1 MAERHTYDT
10 IMRDLKARK
19 FYPVYILMG
28 EEPYYIDLIAD
39 YIEENVLRPEERDF
53 NQTIVYGLETNSAQ
67 VVDICRRF
75 PMMSDYQVVI
85 LKEAQ
90 NMRSWD
96 RFDKYFE
103 KPLTSTILVICY
115 RNKKLDARKSFMKKA
130 AGVGVVFDSPKKRDR
145 DLPKFIEA
153 YVKDRHA
160 VIEPKATQMIAD
172 FVGTDLSRLAS
183 EIDKVMISLSDD
195 KIITPEIVE
204 SKIGISKDYNF
215 FELRDAIVKKDLLK
229 ANRIVKYIDSNPKTV
244 SLYSFLPPLFS
255 FFQNLMIA
263 HFSKDKSDRG
273 VAEVLNLSSPW
284 AAKDYVEA
292 LGKYNATKTMNIIK
306 YIRKIDAKSKGI
318 DNPNSTPGD
327 LMKELIFYIL
337 H

>member
-1 MAERHTYDT
+1 MAGKSTYET
-10 IMRDLKARK
+10 LMADLKQRK
-19 FYPVYILMG
+19 FKPIYFIMG
-28 EEPYYIDLIAD
+28 EEPYYIDKVTQFL
-39 YIEENVLRPEERDF
+39 ENNVLTPEERDF
-53 NQTIVYGLETNSAQ
+53 NQTVVYGLDTNASQ
-67 VVDICRRF
+67 VADMAKRF
-75 PMMSDYQVVI
+75 PMMAQYQVVI
-85 LKEAQ
+85 VKEAQ
-90 NMRSWD
+90 NMKGWD
-96 RFDKYFE
+96 KLKNYFE
-103 KPLTSTILVICY
+103 KPSPSTILVISY
-115 RNKKLDARKSFMKKA
+115 KGKLSNRLSFMKEA
-130 AGVGVVFDSPKKRDR
+130 AAKGVIFDSAKK
-145 DLPKFIEA
+145 
-153 YVKDRHA
+153 KDWEIPAFVEHYLKEKNA
-160 VIEPKATQMIAD
+160 TIEPKAKQMVAD
-172 FVGTDLSRLAS
+172 AVGNDLSRLAS
-183 EIDKVMISLSDD
+183 ELDKTLIGIDEKRVV
-195 KIITPEIVE
+195 TPEIVE

-215 FELRDAIVKKDLLK
+215 FELRDAIIRRDVFK